1 MQFAAVSSIAPC
13 LQITRIT
20 RLMKVIA
27 SHNGLAAAERAYE
40 RLKAGAPPL
49 DAVVEGVGLIEDDPE
64 ETTVGY
70 GGIPNEEG
78 VVELDAAVMDGKTH
92 RGAGVA
98 ALQGVRHPSQVARL
112 LMEQTNRVLLV
123 GEGALKF
130 AQGQRFCGREPADR
144 ARPASLAPL
153 EADPVADRRLAGPAA
168 GNRGPQGAKVVR
180 RPFPRPSRARQSR
193 ARSTSRPS
201 APAATSPAAP
211 APAATLSNCRG
222 AWEIRRSSGPASTS
236 TTTLGSCGSIG
247 HGEANLEN
255 VTSFAAVE
263 LLRGG
268 LSPEQAGLEL
278 LRRIAAKTRPEQL
291 DEQGRP
297 KFNLWLY
304 LLAKDGRSRRR
315 DHARS
320 EAICDCR

>member
-1 MQFAAVSSIAPC
+1 M
-13 LQITRIT
+13 
-20 RLMKVIA
+20 LMKVIA
-27 SHNGLAAAERAYE
+27 SHNGLAAAQRAFE
-40 RLKAGAPPL
+40 RLRAGVLPL

-98 ALQGVRHPSQVARL
+98 ALQRVRHPSRVARL

-130 AQGQRFCGREPADR
+130 AR
-144 ARPASLAPL
+144 ANGFPEENLLTEHARQVWLHWKRTRSQIDDWRAPQP
-153 EADPVADRRLAGPAA
+153 EAVDAKVRKWFEVHFRGPAGHGKIGTVHVSA
-168 GNRGPQGAKVVR
+168 LGPTGDVACCT
-180 RPFPRPSRARQSR
+180 
-193 ARSTSRPS
+193 STSGHAFKLPGRVGD
-201 APAATSPAAP
+201 SPI
-211 APAATLSNCRG
+211 LG
-222 AWEIRRSSGPASTS
+222 AGLYADNDI
-236 TTTLGSCGSIG
+236 GSCGSIG

-263 LLRGG
+263 LMRGG
-268 LSPEQAGLEL
+268 LSPEQAGLDL
-278 LRRIAAKTRPEQL
+278 LRRIAAKTRPDQL
-291 DEQGRP
+291 DSQGRP

-304 LLAKDGRSRRR
+304 LLAKDGRHAGVTMHGPKQYALADEKGSRLEKCV
-315 DHARS
+315 ALY
-320 EAICDCR
+320 E